1 MKVEELMS
9 FDACIEAANA
19 LATSGNEDCSVLVS
33 ADGELLIVPH
43 QQQQQQEETPAA
55 SQRRTPS
62 SSSSSSSSKQK
73 ISTSSQ
79 AQPFWQNAAANELGE
94 EYASAI
100 MWGNDLQDDKKLN
113 GFSAKGYSMPAASLA
128 VQQSAD
134 GLAQFTACIEALVQQ
149 KQNGASQQVQLLQ
162 QQWNPMITPDIP
174 SVHQHYQRFLRDVFP
189 DETRLELTPARV
201 GPLSSPGTTVNAA
214 LTALEQYYVN
224 VAEADANIYSSS
236 ALNELQSAQRKTQ
249 ERCLNRQI
257 AIQEM
262 MRRSTAME
270 DELLSCK
277 QEAQRKWDQVHAAEV
292 KVTQSVEKKRMER
305 NRLREQQR
313 LEQLKHDAPT
323 TSSTRDP
330 SEIWDLVNAATAEM
344 DEGSFAPMD
353 IPQLPIEKSF
363 SWESSSSD
371 KQAGTGVGGA
381 TAGATTGEGD
391 TVDDPSSVDA
401 SAAQQS
407 IAARLEL
414 EELRYELEEEYGL
427 PELRRA
433 ALSAEEAVENVSNSL
448 LSVLSNFDTTM
459 RSSRLAAE
467 TCLIGAGQ
475 AEASF
480 LRTLIRME
488 RESIAERQKQLDELE
503 KVVDVIDVRA
513 DLNHYI
519 TLDKKQPGGQ
529 SFLGEDDDG
538 GVASALAILNEH
550 TDGDIASESRRL
562 TEEYHAQKMEGVDE
576 EADDSSISPEYLEE
590 AVEKFF
596 ENNPLLFSS
605 APDNEKTKEA
615 KKEFEATLEKLCTI
629 GKDKSSKARSR
640 RSTICYT
647 MNAKKNSHSK
657 IQSKIQFDG
666 LCRLFSDILS
676 GCGTDSR
683 GVSNAKV
690 LMNLSQHFYI
700 REKDKDGKRKEV
712 YIKSRILKHPMWEK
726 DEFWDQALTLAVGES
741 LTHSGVMSNFERASN
756 RIVTATTKKRS
767 EWTQT
772 HKTRWHDLTVE
783 ERYEAASQVHA
794 VVFAQLGTMSQ
805 TMMEF
810 GCSVEHTSAFVRR
823 MSIRNQL
830 PMSQRSTL
838 LKHLKKNKSSSS
850 ASSPESSSSSSNT
863 KRQSSSTS
871 SSKTKPVT
879 TAQRK

>member
-1 MKVEELMS
+1 
-9 FDACIEAANA
+9 
-19 LATSGNEDCSVLVS
+19 
-33 ADGELLIVPH
+33 
-43 QQQQQQEETPAA
+43 
-55 SQRRTPS
+55 
-62 SSSSSSSSKQK
+62 
-73 ISTSSQ
+73 
-79 AQPFWQNAAANELGE
+79 
-94 EYASAI
+94 
-100 MWGNDLQDDKKLN
+100 MWGHDLQDDKKLN

-134 GLAQFTACIEALVQQ
+134 GLAQFTGCIEALVQQ
-149 KQNGASQQVQLLQ
+149 KQNIASQQMQLLKE
-162 QQWNPMITPDIP
+162 QWKPIITPDIP
-174 SVHQHYQRFLRDVFP
+174 SIQKHYQRFLQDVFP

-201 GPLSSPGTTVNAA
+201 GPLVSPGTTVYAA
-214 LTALEQYYVN
+214 LTALEQYYSN
-224 VAEADANIYSSS
+224 VAEADANIYSPSTLS
-236 ALNELQSAQRKTQ
+236 ILQSAQRKTQ
-249 ERCLNRQI
+249 ERCHNRQI

-262 MRRSTAME
+262 MRRSKAME

-277 QEAQRKWDQVHAAEV
+277 QEAQRKWDQVHTAEV

-313 LEQLKHDAPT
+313 LEQLQQDAPT
-323 TSSTRDP
+323 PSSARDP
-330 SEIWDLVNAATAEM
+330 SEIWDLVSAATAEM

-371 KQAGTGVGGA
+371 KQPGAGGA
-381 TAGATTGEGD
+381 PTGEGG
-391 TVDDPSSVDA
+391 TVDDPMDA
-401 SAAQQS
+401 SSAQQS
-407 IAARLEL
+407 IAVRLEL

-448 LSVLSNFDTTM
+448 LSVLSNLDTTM

-475 AEASF
+475 AQASF
-480 LRTLIRME
+480 LRSLIKME

-503 KVVDVIDVRA
+503 QVVNEIDVRA
-513 DLNHYI
+513 DMNHYI

-529 SFLGEDDDG
+529 SFLGDDDDG
-538 GVASALAILNEH
+538 GVASALAVLNEH
-550 TDGDIASESRRL
+550 TDGDVASESRRL
-562 TEEYHAQKMEGVDE
+562 NEEYHAQKMEGVDE
-576 EADDSSISPEYLEE
+576 EADDSSTSPEYLEKS
-590 AVEKFF
+590 VGIFF

-615 KKEFEATLEKLCTI
+615 KKEFEATLDNLCKI
-629 GKDKSSKARSR
+629 GMDKSSKARSR

-726 DEFWDQALTLAVGES
+726 NEFWDQALTLAVGES

-838 LKHLKKNKSSSS
+838 LKHLKKNKL
-850 ASSPESSSSSSNT
+850 SSSSSSSSSSSPEST
-863 KRQSSSTS
+863 ISSSKKTRQSSSTI
-871 SSKTKPVT
+871 SSKTKPST
-879 TAQRK
+879 TAPRK